1 MLKSIS
7 IIYPI
12 YNEEK
17 RLAKTIRDIEKF
29 DKLYNSIKKEYIL
42 VNDGSTDNTLSLI
55 NEKLKKNK
63 KIKVVSYAK
72 NRGKGYA
79 LKKGVLTAKNEWI
92 LTTDSDCSVSNMQLI
107 KWIKDNNINNK
118 IHIYFGSRNLSKS
131 KVETSIFREIIGTMF
146 IFFIK
151 IFFRINLSDTQ
162 CGYKLYKTVYAKKI
176 FKKIFTHGYMH
187 DIEICIIANKLNLKI
202 KELPVKWSHTKD
214 SKINF
219 LLDFIKIILSLY
231 KIKNNDYK

>member
-1 MLKSIS
+1 M
-7 IIYPI
+7 
-12 YNEEK
+12 
-17 RLAKTIRDIEKF
+17 
-29 DKLYNSIKKEYIL
+29 
-42 VNDGSTDNTLSLI
+42 
-55 NEKLKKNK
+55 
-63 KIKVVSYAK
+63 SYAK